1 MGRGLKGACAFV
13 AKACFGGLLLLVPVY
28 LSFLLLQKATRSLVD
43 VVKPIA
49 KLLPDWLPAENLLSL
64 LLVLIVCFLV
74 GATIRTAPGEALRDK
89 VENVLF
95 AKLPGYALF
104 RSLAQQLA
112 GGRDEHIWKP
122 AMVEIE
128 EALVPAF
135 IIEEFED
142 GRFTVF
148 VPSAPTPLTGAVYVL
163 SPDRVHPLDVPFA
176 QAVKALAQ
184 WGSGSRELVNAMSA
198 QGRPLDDRCAAGE
211 PRSMMGR
218 RSPCLCD

>member
-74 GATIRTAPGEALRDK
+74 GATIRTTSGEALRDK

-135 IIEEFED
+135 IIEES
-142 GRFTVF
+142 RTVALLCSYRRHRL
-148 VPSAPTPLTGAVYVL
+148 PSPAPSMSSPRTACIPSTSRLHRPSKHLL
-163 SPDRVHPLDVPFA
+163 SGDR
-176 QAVKALAQ
+176 
-184 WGSGSRELVNAMSA
+184 A
-198 QGRPLDDRCAAGE
+198 QGSL
-211 PRSMMGR
+211 STQ
-218 RSPCLCD
+218 